1 MGEERADF
9 RTALLLSKIVNI
21 ARTIWGKK
29 GIELS
34 TPGEFMI
41 EWDKE
46 EEEIEEVQTVE
57 SKKQTVE
64 QMKGMLYAIAGA
76 FGKKVKRRKNEFRS
90 THSDIRS

>member
-21 ARTIWGKK
+21 TRTIWGKK

-46 EEEIEEVQTVE
+46 EEEIEEVQTVKP
-57 SKKQTVE
+57 KKQTVG
-64 QMKGMLYAIAGA
+64 QMKSMLYAIAGA
-76 FGKKVKRRKNEFRS
+76 FGSKKGKKKK
-90 THSDIRS
+90 

>member
-21 ARTIWGKK
+21 TRTIWGKK

-46 EEEIEEVQTVE
+46 EEEEIEEVQTVE
-57 SKKQTVE
+57 PKKQTVE
-64 QMKGMLYAIAGA
+64 QMKSMLYAIAGA
-76 FGKKVKRRKNEFRS
+76 FGKKGKKKKK
-90 THSDIRS
+90 